1 MCESNSKDQIV
12 QTAMKI
18 IINAGDAR
26 NLIKEALD
34 AIADQDFDRAA
45 AKISQANGSIKI
57 AHEAQTNMIQS
68 EARGEKLEY
77 SILFCH
83 AQDTLM
89 TVVSE
94 YNLTSQMIKVFKS
107 LSERIQN
114 IELRK

>member
-1 MCESNSKDQIV
+1 MSESTSKDEMV

-26 NLIKEALD
+26 NLIKEALN
-34 AIADQDFDRAA
+34 AINDQKFDLAE
-45 AKISQANGSIKI
+45 AKMKQANNFIKI
-57 AHEAQTNMIQS
+57 AHESQTDMIQS

-77 SILFCH
+77 SLLFSH

-89 TVVSE
+89 TISSE
-94 YNLTSQMIKVFKS
+94 YNLASQMMKIFKS

-114 IELRK
+114 IENRG